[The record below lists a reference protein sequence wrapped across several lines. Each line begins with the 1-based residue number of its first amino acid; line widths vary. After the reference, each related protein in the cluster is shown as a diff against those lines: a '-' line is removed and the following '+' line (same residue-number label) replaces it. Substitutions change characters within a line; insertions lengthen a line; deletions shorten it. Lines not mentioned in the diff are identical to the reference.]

1 MRRGPLGNNFDE
13 IPKPVHLPNPT
24 TKCSDIFF
32 IVPRQNR
39 SYCNNTVDTMTS
51 SNNMTVYQNVSTSH
65 YLCIIHNTNRG
76 EKQFIKTWKHK
87 IRHRRH
93 TE

>member
-39 SYCNNTVDTMTS
+39 K
-51 SNNMTVYQNVSTSH
+51 
-65 YLCIIHNTNRG
+65 LL
-76 EKQFIKTWKHK
+76 
-87 IRHRRH
+87 
-93 TE
+93 